1 MNSVLIVIPARY
13 GSTRLPGKPLIE
25 VAGKPVIQHVWER
38 CRAVERP
45 GVDVVVA
52 TDDER
57 IVAVVEAFGG
67 RAVMTSPQASCGTDR
82 LAEIASA
89 EGFAHG
95 VYLNVQGDEPL
106 IRSADIAT
114 LIDVMGRGGVDVG
127 TLYHALSPEEAVRD
141 SSVKVVTARN
151 GRCLYFSRSVIPFE
165 RNPGTDP
172 LRYKKHVGLY
182 AFTPQVLRDWPSLPF
197 GDLEGRESLEQLR
210 LLEAGYQL
218 SAAEIEPTGPGV
230 DTPETLA
237 EVRAILEGQPLPSA
251 PANPWSEVRV
261 LVLDVDGVMTDGRLT
276 YTAEPELGKTF
287 HARDGLG
294 ITMLQAAGIPVG
306 ILTGRVDAA
315 TQRRIKALG
324 IPEALIV
331 QGRHDKGAA
340 LRELAERAGVTL
352 QQLAYMGDDIID
364 VAALRIAGR
373 PCAPADAHPVA
384 KNAARW
390 VSTAPA
396 GAGAVRELAEQLL
409 CAHGHQAA
417 LTEPEA
423 FEALM
428 ARRKVVQ

>member
-25 VAGKPVIQHVWER
+25 VAGKPVVQHVWER
-38 CRAVERP
+38 CLAVDRP
-45 GVDVVVA
+45 GVEVVVA

-57 IVAVVEAFGG
+57 IVEVVRGFGG
-67 RAVMTSPQASCGTDR
+67 RAVMTSPEASCGTDR
-82 LAEIASA
+82 LAEIATA

-95 VYLNVQGDEPL
+95 IYLNVQGDEPL
-106 IRSADIAT
+106 IRSEDIAS

-165 RNPGTDP
+165 RNPGTGA

-237 EVRAILEGQPLPSA
+237 EVRAILEGRPMPTA
-251 PANPWSEVRV
+251 CNPWADVRL
-261 LVLDVDGVMTDGRLT
+261 LVLDVDGVMTDGRLA

-294 ITMLQAAGIPVG
+294 ITMLQAAGVPVG

-331 QGRHDKGAA
+331 QGRHDKGTAI
-340 LRELAERAGVTL
+340 RELSERAGVPL
-352 QQLAYMGDDIID
+352 QQMAYMGDDIID
-364 VAALRIAGR
+364 VAALRIVGR

-390 VSTAPA
+390 VSTAAA
-396 GAGAVRELAEQLL
+396 GAGAVRELSEQLL
-409 CAHGHQAA
+409 CAQGHGLA
-417 LTEPEA
+417 LSEPDA